1 MKMIDIGV
9 NLSNKRLYS
18 DAEDIINRAQQ
29 AGVEKLIVTGTSL
42 RHSLIAIELC
52 DRFPVQLFS
61 TCGIHPHDAKDWNS
75 QTLSE
80 LSELV
85 LQDCVRAVGETGLDF
100 NRNFSP
106 KQQQISVFQQQLE
119 LAIDCN
125 KPVFLHQRD
134 AFDTFHSILRE
145 YRDRLPAVVV
155 HCFTDN
161 KKALFSLLDQDCH
174 IGVTGWICDERRGQ
188 ELQQLV
194 KNIPSTRLMLE
205 TDAPYLLPRDLSPK
219 PASNLNLPEYL
230 PHILQAVARHQ
241 NKAAEQLAEEVFLTT
256 QQFFSL

>member
-1 MKMIDIGV
+1 MIDIGV
-9 NLSNKRLYS
+9 NLSNKRLYD
-18 DAEDIINRAQQ
+18 DAENIINRAQQ

-42 RHSLIAIELC
+42 KHSLIAIELC
-52 DRFPVQLFS
+52 ERFPDQLLS

-75 QTLSE
+75 ETLSE

-106 KQQQISVFQQQLE
+106 KQQQITVFQQQLE
-119 LAIDCN
+119 LAINCH

-194 KNIPSTRLMLE
+194 KNIPSNRLMLE
-205 TDAPYLLPRDLSPK
+205 TDAPYLLPRDLRPK
-219 PASNLNLPEYL
+219 PASTLNLPEYL
-230 PHILQAVARHQ
+230 PHILQAVAHHQ
-241 NKAAEQLAEEVFLTT
+241 NKPAEQLSQEVLLTT
-256 QQFFSL
+256 QQFFNI